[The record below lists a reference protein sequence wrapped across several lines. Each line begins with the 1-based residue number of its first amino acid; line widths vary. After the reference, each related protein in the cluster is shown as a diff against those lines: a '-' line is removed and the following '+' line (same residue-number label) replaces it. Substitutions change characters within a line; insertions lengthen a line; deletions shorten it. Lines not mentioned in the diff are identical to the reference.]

1 MSDDAAMEK
10 APTSSLDRQALVPP
24 SESGGTD
31 PLAAGGR
38 AVESPPASLV
48 CGRRVPPLVLAE
60 AMWELCRSR
69 SDIHCFD
76 VLKVCPHFPPFRD
89 RAPYF
94 ALVTSLN
101 KSWMRVRWLPQC
113 NDKEVVDKSQ
123 GAYVTSWLK
132 ENDIFR
138 RV

>member
-1 MSDDAAMEK
+1 
-10 APTSSLDRQALVPP
+10 
-24 SESGGTD
+24 
-31 PLAAGGR
+31 
-38 AVESPPASLV
+38 
-48 CGRRVPPLVLAE
+48 
-60 AMWELCRSR
+60 MWELCRSR

-113 NDKEVVDKSQ
+113 NDKEVIDKSQ
-123 GAYVTSWLK
+123 GAYITSWLT

-138 RV
+138 RVQGRVCGGHMLIKGELRKLEPGGRLWLRKDR